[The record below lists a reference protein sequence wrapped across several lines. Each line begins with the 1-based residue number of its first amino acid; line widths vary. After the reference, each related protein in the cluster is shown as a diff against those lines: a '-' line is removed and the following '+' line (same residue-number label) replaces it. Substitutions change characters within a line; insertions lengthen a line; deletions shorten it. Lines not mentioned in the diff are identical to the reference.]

1 MNLHKPMG
9 IVGRFVLNPTFRSL
23 VPEKWDRISVLKT
36 GSPVSGINGRNLYT
50 WYAWRCL
57 FRVVLLR
64 LRSWCFRLGVALFG
78 EGAPACEFTHVRF
91 LVDAPVGRCGCQSRI
106 ASYGVR
112 CFVARRYRGVRFGG
126 AVPVSVSGRTDV
138 FVARARSLTFKRFLD
153 ARWSQRQQP

>member
-1 MNLHKPMG
+1 MG

-36 GSPVSGINGRNLYT
+36 GSNVSGISGRNLYT

-57 FRVVLLR
+57 LRVVLLR
-64 LRSWCFRLGVALFG
+64 LRSWCFRLGVAVFG
-78 EGAPACEFTHVRF
+78 EGAPACQFTHVRF
-91 LVDAPVGRCGCQSRI
+91 LVDAPVGRCGCQRRI

-112 CFVARRYRGVRFGG
+112 C
-126 AVPVSVSGRTDV
+126 

-153 ARWSQRQQP
+153 ARWSQRQP